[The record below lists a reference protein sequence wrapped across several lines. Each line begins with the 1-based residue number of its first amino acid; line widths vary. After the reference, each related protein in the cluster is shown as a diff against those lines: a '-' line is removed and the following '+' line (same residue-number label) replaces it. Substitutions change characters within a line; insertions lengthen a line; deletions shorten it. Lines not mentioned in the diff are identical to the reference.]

1 MHPKLYG
8 FVITL
13 TVLSVIAGLLL
24 VAAPANSAPDLS
36 KALQRPTVDPGDG
49 GGGSG
54 GDGGTGGGAPS
65 VPGDDSGSTDAKC
78 GSLLGQVIN
87 WGYGG
92 EGGVTTELK
101 NGSWQLSTVSATDG
115 NYGFGGLGVGIAKLQ
130 VVLAPEQ
137 TERFLPHIQDAGI
150 YLNCDF
156 PTIANIA
163 LYKGP
168 RIVPPATI
176 EMSSLHSVI
185 APGGGTEITL
195 TIKND
200 LPNDI
205 TNVVVTDLMPRGL
218 IALDVT
224 SSVEAQHETIVN
236 GPDGQLVVVY
246 FDKMASGAEIS
257 IRITVIGAADLPGT
271 FQVTN
276 TATLFYRE
284 SVADQ
289 TSLEL
294 TVRGSGPAVA
304 PEIVTPAVITATPPA
319 PDLTAATATPELQP
333 TAVITTTPTP
343 AASPEPTDES
353 GEEFVPPD
361 GLPTTGDDFVPP
373 GFLPITGEDAFAEGL
388 IPDRLPNTGL
398 GFILPLS
405 GVILAI
411 LAGLTHYLR
420 SGQTK
425 E

>member
-1 MHPKLYG
+1 MHTKLYG
-8 FVITL
+8 FVITI
-13 TVLSVIAGLLL
+13 TVLFAVAGLLL
-24 VAAPANSAPDLS
+24 IAVPVNSAPDLS
-36 KALQRPTVDPGDG
+36 GALQRPTVDPGG
-49 GGGSG
+49 GG
-54 GDGGTGGGAPS
+54 GGTGGGTTS

-78 GSLLGQVIN
+78 GSLAGQIIN

-137 TERFLPHIQDAGI
+137 AAQFQPHIQDAGI

-163 LYKGP
+163 LYNGP
-168 RIVPPATI
+168 RITPPATI
-176 EMSSLHSVI
+176 KMSSRHSVI
-185 APGGGTEITL
+185 ALGGGTEITL
-195 TIKND
+195 TIESD

-205 TNVVVTDLMPRGL
+205 TSVAVTDLMPQGL

-224 SSVEAQHETIVN
+224 SSIEAQYEKIIN
-236 GPDGQLVVVY
+236 GPDGQLVAVY
-246 FDKMASGAEIS
+246 FDKMASGTEATIQ
-257 IRITVIGAADLPGT
+257 ITVIGAADLPAT
-271 FQVTN
+271 MQVTN

-289 TSLEL
+289 VSLEL
-294 TVRGSGPAVA
+294 TVRGSGAPIA
-304 PEIVTPAVITATPPA
+304 PEIVTPVITATPMA
-319 PDLTAATATPELQP
+319 PEMVAATATPEPQP
-333 TAVITTTPTP
+333 TTVITTTSTP
-343 AASPEPTDES
+343 AAPPEPTDES

-373 GFLPITGEDAFAEGL
+373 GFLPITGEDALAGDLAEENL
-388 IPDRLPNTGL
+388 IPNTLPNTGL
-398 GFILPLS
+398 GLLLPLS
-405 GVILAI
+405 GVILAV

-420 SGQTK
+420 SPDRNR